1 MSEKRLASFIAFRM
15 IRSSDNERIS
25 KPIVRIAMWGVAVG
39 MALMILSLAIV
50 KGFQSE
56 VRNKVIGFGGHF
68 QVVSN
73 DDNST
78 HESAPII
85 INDSVAKKLQNI
97 EGVAHVS
104 KFAQKPAIAETRK
117 GIAGVVGKGI
127 TTDYDTTF
135 LHQSLIA
142 GRVPILSPQPD
153 SIPRAEILM
162 SEFIAKRL
170 SVKVNERMSLYIV
183 NGEDD
188 IQQQTFRVVGIYKT
202 ELEEYDEK
210 FVFVPLEYVQQFGGW
225 GVQGQIVIDTV
236 DIPSLAIVQPL
247 FFGKEDA
254 QGYWN
259 NNQKSTARNPFLL
272 DKNVDTALCL
282 ITQARGVL
290 NDTTYADIIWKNNK
304 PHWSYRNL
312 RGSEVN
318 YIGGY
323 EILVRDFDQLTTLKK
338 ELWEVLPYDL
348 LLIPLVDRNPE
359 IFSWLEML
367 DINVVI
373 IVVLMV
379 VLSIVNMTSA
389 LLILILERQN
399 FIGSLKAMGLRNK
412 IIYRIFI
419 WHAAS
424 IIGKGILWGNAIG
437 IGISLLQKYTGLIK
451 LDPENYYVSTVP
463 IQFDV
468 PYILVLNAITLV
480 VCLLAMILPSWYVA
494 TIQPASAIRKN

>member
-78 HESAPII
+78 HESAPIV
-85 INDSVAKKLQNI
+85 INDSVAKKLQGI

-142 GRVPILSPQPD
+142 GRVPILTPQPD
-153 SIPRAEILM
+153 SIPRAEIVM

-170 SVKVNERMSLYIV
+170 NVKLNERMSLYIV

-236 DIPSLAIVQPL
+236 EIPSLAIVQPL

-259 NNQKSTARNPFLL
+259 NEQKSSARNPFLL
-272 DKNVDTALCL
+272 DKNVDTTLCL

-290 NDTTYADIIWKNNK
+290 NDTTYADITWKNNK

-338 ELWEVLPYDL
+338 ELWEALPYDL

-437 IGISLLQKYTGLIK
+437 VGISLLQKYTGLIK

-468 PYILVLNAITLV
+468 PYILLLNAITLV